1 VINRSISIQGNI
13 TKLSGKYEI
22 VIEERDEYEDG
33 KFHGEKKS
41 YKMDGYIVINKD
53 INKIEVMEKKND
65 EDFKIY
71 SWKKVI

>member
-1 VINRSISIQGNI
+1 M
-13 TKLSGKYEI
+13 
-22 VIEERDEYEDG
+22 EEKDEYADG
-33 KFHGEKKS
+33 TSYGEKKS
-41 YKMDGYIVINKD
+41 YKITGYMVINKD